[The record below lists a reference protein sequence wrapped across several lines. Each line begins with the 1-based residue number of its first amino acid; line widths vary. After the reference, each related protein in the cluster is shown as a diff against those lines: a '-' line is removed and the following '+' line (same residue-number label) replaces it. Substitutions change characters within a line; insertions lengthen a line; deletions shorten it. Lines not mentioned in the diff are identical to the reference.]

1 MRKAL
6 SIAVVVA
13 LGAIGTLTAG
23 AVSAHAGHTIT
34 VTDGAVNEGST
45 VTVTVRVS
53 PATENTSGFNGR
65 KETITVG
72 VATVAGSATAPDDF
86 TNKAQT
92 LTFAPGT
99 STQTFTV
106 ATVQDALAEGNET
119 FTVRLSNPTF
129 VCVRSFGLRCPSSGS
144 ITDDSGLVTI
154 VDDEAP
160 PPPPSDL
167 SISDAPGKATID
179 TDCVHTVTL
188 SPAASGA
195 VTVDFA
201 ATGAVNQ
208 LGNTSGSLS
217 FAPGETT
224 KTLTLDVVK
233 QKRAPGLVTVTL
245 SNAVGAN
252 IVDDSATCVI
262 KKKPRAA

>member
-1 MRKAL
+1 MRRVV
-6 SIAVVVA
+6 SIAVVIA
-13 LGAIGTLTAG
+13 LGAIGALTAG
-23 AVSAHAGHTIT
+23 AASAHAGHTIT
-34 VTDGAVNEGST
+34 VTDGAVNEGSS

-72 VATVAGSATAPDDF
+72 VATVPGTAAAPDDF

-106 ATVQDALAEGNET
+106 ATVQDAVAEGNET
-119 FTVRLSNPTF
+119 FSVRLSNPTF

-144 ITDDSGLVTI
+144 ITDETGLVTI

-167 SISDAPGKATID
+167 SIGDAPAKATID

-188 SPAASGA
+188 SPGSTGA
-195 VTVDFA
+195 VSVDFA

-208 LGNTSGSLS
+208 LANTSGSLS

-224 KTLTLDVVK
+224 KDITLDVIK
-233 QKRAPGLVTVTL
+233 QKKLPGLVTVTL

-252 IVDDSATCVI
+252 IVDDSATCII
-262 KKKPRAA
+262 KKKPRR